1 MLLFEH
7 KQNLQS
13 YNTQSSKQREIL
25 YFILQKSLFKDYV
38 QQTASRDYNEL
49 FQGLVTSL
57 NLKYT

>member
-13 YNTQSSKQREIL
+13 YNTQSSKQSEIF
-25 YFILQKSLFKDYV
+25 YFILQKLLFKDYNNP
-38 QQTASRDYNEL
+38 ASRDYNEL

>member
-25 YFILQKSLFKDYV
+25 YFILQKSLFKDYNK
-38 QQTASRDYNEL
+38 R
-49 FQGLVTSL
+49 LVGTTMSFFRG
-57 NLKYT
+57 